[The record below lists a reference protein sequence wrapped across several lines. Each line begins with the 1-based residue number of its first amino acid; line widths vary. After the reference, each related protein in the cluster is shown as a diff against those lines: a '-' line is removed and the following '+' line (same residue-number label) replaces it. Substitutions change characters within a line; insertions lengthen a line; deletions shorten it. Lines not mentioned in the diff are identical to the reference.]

1 MSNYVQKRVDYINNW
16 PKSQP
21 FSAEQN
27 YEKRCNNFIETHQT
41 YPFRP
46 VKVWWSNDD
55 TYNRTISHLID
66 SLDMMPYHPNFS
78 FQFIFSGLDYFTNK
92 LYSKNTTSNLK
103 HTIADLVALI
113 QQNADIKRTLDSL
126 FEVLPVNTSLYLYQ
140 CLYGNSGH
148 NSNVKNRVCSDQ
160 NNSRIPNHDSITNLV
175 FSKYGYDPANYNN
188 GLIRNGA
195 LLYRKMFVLDTVEIN
210 GQSITISNEL
220 RLYLLLCGV
229 IYSLR
234 NDALHGSSMSS
245 TKSSLTSPER
255 YASNYYCF
263 LTTYTVLMIMLIMK
277 TITDPMNQSKKYL
290 ELKNT
295 TLENVQ
301 NFKLLFGNHIK

>member
-195 LLYRKMFVLDTVEIN
+195 LLYRKMFVLDTVQIN

>member
-148 NSNVKNRVCSDQ
+148 NSNVKNRVCTDQ

-175 FSKYGYDPANYNN
+175 FSKYGYDPANYDN

>member
-148 NSNVKNRVCSDQ
+148 NSNVKNRVCTDQ

-277 TITDPMNQSKKYL
+277 TITDPMKQSKKYL

>member
-148 NSNVKNRVCSDQ
+148 NSNVKNRVCTDQ

-175 FSKYGYDPANYNN
+175 FSKYGYYPANYNN

>member
-41 YPFRP
+41 HPFRP

-148 NSNVKNRVCSDQ
+148 NSNVKNRVCTDQ

-295 TLENVQ
+295 TLVNVQ

>member
-148 NSNVKNRVCSDQ
+148 NSNVKNRVCTDQ

-195 LLYRKMFVLDTVEIN
+195 LLYRKMFVLDTVEIMGN
-210 GQSITISNEL
+210 
-220 RLYLLLCGV
+220 LL
-229 IYSLR
+229 
-234 NDALHGSSMSS
+234 
-245 TKSSLTSPER
+245 P
-255 YASNYYCF
+255 F
-263 LTTYTVLMIMLIMK
+263 LTNCVYICCYV
-277 TITDPMNQSKKYL
+277 
-290 ELKNT
+290 
-295 TLENVQ
+295 
-301 NFKLLFGNHIK
+301 G

>member
-148 NSNVKNRVCSDQ
+148 NSNVKNRVCTDQ

-245 TKSSLTSPER
+245 TKSSLTSPEP

>member
-41 YPFRP
+41 HPFRP

-148 NSNVKNRVCSDQ
+148 NSNVKNRVCTDQ

-263 LTTYTVLMIMLIMK
+263 LTTYTVSMIMLIMK

>member
-148 NSNVKNRVCSDQ
+148 NSNVKNRVCTDQ

-290 ELKNT
+290 KLKNT

>member
-148 NSNVKNRVCSDQ
+148 NSNVKNRVCTDQ

>member
-1 MSNYVQKRVDYINNW
+1 MFLAEKNYQ
-16 PKSQP
+16 
-21 FSAEQN
+21 
-27 YEKRCNNFIETHQT
+27 KRCNEFIETHQI

-46 VKVWWSNDD
+46 MKVWWSEDD

-78 FQFIFSGLDYFTNK
+78 FQFIFSGLDHFTSHIYLLN
-92 LYSKNTTSNLK
+92 NTTQSLK
-103 HTIADLVALI
+103 HTITDLVSLI
-113 QQNADIKRTLDSL
+113 QQTPDIKSAFKSL
-126 FEVLPVNTSLYLYQ
+126 FEGFPVNTSLYLYK
-140 CLYGNSGH
+140 CLYGNSNH
-148 NSNVKNRVCSDQ
+148 NSNVKNRVCTDQ
-160 NNSRIPNHDSITNLV
+160 NNSLISDHELITNLI
-175 FSKYGYDPANYNN
+175 FFKYGYDPANYNN

-195 LLYRKMFVLDTVEIN
+195 LLYRKMFMQDTVEIS
-210 GQSITISNEL
+210 GQSFSVSNEL

-245 TKSSLTSPER
+245 TKSSLTSPGR

-263 LTTYTVLMIMLIMK
+263 LATYTILMIMLIMK
-277 TITDPMNQSKKYL
+277 MITDPMEQCQKYI

-295 TLENVQ
+295 TLENIQ

>member
-148 NSNVKNRVCSDQ
+148 NSNVKNRV
-160 NNSRIPNHDSITNLV
+160 
-175 FSKYGYDPANYNN
+175 
-188 GLIRNGA
+188 
-195 LLYRKMFVLDTVEIN
+195 
-210 GQSITISNEL
+210 
-220 RLYLLLCGV
+220 
-229 IYSLR
+229 
-234 NDALHGSSMSS
+234 
-245 TKSSLTSPER
+245 
-255 YASNYYCF
+255 
-263 LTTYTVLMIMLIMK
+263 
-277 TITDPMNQSKKYL
+277 
-290 ELKNT
+290 
-295 TLENVQ
+295 
-301 NFKLLFGNHIK
+301 

>member
-148 NSNVKNRVCSDQ
+148 NSNVKNRVCTDQ

-263 LTTYTVLMIMLIMK
+263 LTTYTVLMIILIMK

>member
-148 NSNVKNRVCSDQ
+148 NSNVKNRVCTDQ

-301 NFKLLFGNHIK
+301 NSKLLFGNHIK

>member
-41 YPFRP
+41 HPFRP

-148 NSNVKNRVCSDQ
+148 NSNVKNRVCTDQ

>member
-148 NSNVKNRVCSDQ
+148 NSNVKNRVCTDQ

-277 TITDPMNQSKKYL
+277 TITDRMNQSEKYL
-290 ELKNT
+290 E
-295 TLENVQ
+295 
-301 NFKLLFGNHIK
+301 

>member
-148 NSNVKNRVCSDQ
+148 NSNVKNRVCTDQ

-195 LLYRKMFVLDTVEIN
+195 LLYRKIFVLDTVEIN

>member
-148 NSNVKNRVCSDQ
+148 NSNVKNRVCTDQ

-301 NFKLLFGNHIK
+301 NFKPLFGNHIK

>member
-148 NSNVKNRVCSDQ
+148 NSNVKNRVCTDQ

-210 GQSITISNEL
+210 VQSITISNEL

>member
-1 MSNYVQKRVDYINNW
+1 MSEYTQKRVDYINNW
-16 PKSQP
+16 PKSKP
-21 FSAEQN
+21 FIAEQN
-27 YEKRCNNFIETHQT
+27 YKKRCDNFIETHQI
-41 YPFRP
+41 YPFQP
-46 VKVWWSNDD
+46 MKVWQSEDD

-78 FQFIFSGLDYFTNK
+78 FQFIFSGLDYFTNY
-92 LYSKNTTSNLK
+92 LYSKNTTSSLK
-103 HTIADLVALI
+103 YTISDLATLI
-113 QQNADIKRTLDSL
+113 QQNADIKSTFDSL
-126 FEVLPVNTSLYLYQ
+126 FEVFPVNTSLYLYK
-140 CLYGNSGH
+140 CLYGDSSH
-148 NSNVKNRVCSDQ
+148 NSNVKKRICTDQ
-160 NNSRIPNHDSITNLV
+160 NNSDIPDHDNITDLV
-175 FSKYGYDPANYNN
+175 FSQYGYDPANYNN
-188 GLIRNGA
+188 GLIRKGA
-195 LLYRKMFVLDTVEIN
+195 LLYRKMFVQDTVIIN
-210 GQSITISNEL
+210 SQSIAISNKL

-245 TKSSLTSPER
+245 TKSSLTTPKR

-263 LTTYTVLMIMLIMK
+263 LATYTILMIMLIMK
-277 TITDPMNQSKKYL
+277 TIIDPTAQSEKYL

>member
-148 NSNVKNRVCSDQ
+148 NSNVKNRVCTDQ

-263 LTTYTVLMIMLIMK
+263 LTTYTVWMIMLIRK

>member
-66 SLDMMPYHPNFS
+66 SLDMMPYHTNFS

-113 QQNADIKRTLDSL
+113 QQNADIKRTLDYL

-148 NSNVKNRVCSDQ
+148 NSNVKNRVCTDQ

>member
-148 NSNVKNRVCSDQ
+148 NSNVKNRVCTDQ

-295 TLENVQ
+295 PLENVQ

>member
-16 PKSQP
+16 PK
-21 FSAEQN
+21 N
-27 YEKRCNNFIETHQT
+27 QT

-148 NSNVKNRVCSDQ
+148 NSNVKNRVCTDQ

>member
-27 YEKRCNNFIETHQT
+27 YEKRCNNFIATHQT

-148 NSNVKNRVCSDQ
+148 NSNVKNRVCTDQ

>member
-148 NSNVKNRVCSDQ
+148 NSNVKNRVCTYQ

>member
-1 MSNYVQKRVDYINNW
+1 MSNYVEKRVDYINNW

-148 NSNVKNRVCSDQ
+148 NSNVKNRVCTDQ

-301 NFKLLFGNHIK
+301 NFKLLWGKHIK

>member
-148 NSNVKNRVCSDQ
+148 NSNVKNRVCTDQ

-175 FSKYGYDPANYNN
+175 FSQYGYDPANYNN

>member
-148 NSNVKNRVCSDQ
+148 NSNVKNRVCTDQ

-277 TITDPMNQSKKYL
+277 TITDPMNQSKKYPK
-290 ELKNT
+290 LKNT